1 MEKIILTDSDYI
13 FDDKTGNVI
22 VRKDFINYTKEQ
34 KYYPIHFTDS
44 VEDIVYVYKDIDNSN
59 PDYVILEYLC
69 TEDEFVTM

>member
-34 KYYPIHFTDS
+34 KYYTF
-44 VEDIVYVYKDIDNSN
+44 YR
-59 PDYVILEYLC
+59 
-69 TEDEFVTM
+69 